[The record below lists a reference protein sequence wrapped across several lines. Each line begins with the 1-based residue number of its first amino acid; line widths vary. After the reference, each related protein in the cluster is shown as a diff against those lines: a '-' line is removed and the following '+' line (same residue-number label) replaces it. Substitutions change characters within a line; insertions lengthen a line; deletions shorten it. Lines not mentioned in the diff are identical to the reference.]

1 MFFRRTNCLFFIA
14 LECILPHVLA
24 QRAGEKRL
32 CAFLVASR
40 NPFGVAGQVNAS
52 VQVCERSRCCVGY
65 YLIVGGRPRPDVL
78 ACDKVEKSCPDA
90 ICKAETR
97 YNNTVAKCVCNTD
110 MCNRNLTWGSETPPK
125 PRPRPPSG
133 NAGETWVLIV
143 AVALAACLLVVA
155 AQWRRASRRQKN
167 PRACRHVSHVPRTT
181 QIDATDVQL
190 QETVAHGSLATV
202 WRGTYGGSAVA
213 VKVFPAGAERA
224 FAFERDVYELPLMR
238 HAAIVHFLGAARR
251 SCDGSWLLVLQFAQY
266 GSLHSFLQ
274 NNTSSWP
281 LSLKLCLS
289 LSQGLSYLHLDLRTR
304 DGHKPSV
311 AHGDLSAFNVLVRGD
326 ATCALCDFGSAT
338 ILCSCRRQAQEAT
351 VRTRRAYETGM
362 TSSEGVSI
370 RRQSPAQ
377 AARTP
382 CYVSPEILEGF
393 VNLLGSWC
401 LHGDVYAL
409 GLLLWEICMRCS
421 DLFEDDMVPQHFL
434 PYERELEGRL
444 TWENLVIHVSC
455 MKKRPPIPGPWNLLT
470 QGPALQDLLRECW
483 DVDPDARL
491 TAQCVADRLVA
502 LQSHS
507 LV

>member
-14 LECILPHVLA
+14 LECILPHVLT
-24 QRAGEKRL
+24 QQAGEKRL
-32 CAFLVASR
+32 CAFMGASQESR
-40 NPFGVAGQVNAS
+40 FGLAGQVNAS
-52 VQVCERSRCCVGY
+52 VQVCERTQCCVGY
-65 YLIVGGRPRPDVL
+65 YRIVGGRPKPEVL
-78 ACDKVEKSCPDA
+78 ACDTVEKSCPDA
-90 ICKAETR
+90 VCKAETR
-97 YNNTVAKCVCNTD
+97 YNNTAAKCVCNTD
-110 MCNRNLTWGSETPPK
+110 MCNRNLTWGSETVLE
-125 PRPRPPSG
+125 PRPPSG

-155 AQWRRASRRQKN
+155 AQRRRASRRQKN
-167 PRACRHVSHVPRTT
+167 PRVRLPISPTSISRTT
-181 QIDATDVQL
+181 QIDVTDIQL
-190 QETVAHGSLATV
+190 HETVAHGSLATV

-213 VKVFPAGAERA
+213 VKVLPAAAERA
-224 FAFERDVYELPLMR
+224 FASERDVYELPLMR
-238 HAAIVHFLGAARR
+238 HAAIVRFLGASRR

-274 NNTSSWP
+274 NNTSNWP

-289 LSQGLSYLHLDLRTR
+289 LSQGLSYLHLDLQTR

-338 ILCSCRRQAQEAT
+338 ALCSSRRHAQEAT
-351 VRTRRAYETGM
+351 
-362 TSSEGVSI
+362 
-370 RRQSPAQ
+370 SPAQ

-421 DLFEDDMVPQHFL
+421 DLFEDGMVPQHFL

-455 MKKRPPIPGPWNLLT
+455 MKKRPPIPGSWNLLS
-470 QGPALQDLLRECW
+470 QGPALRDLLRECW

-507 LV
+507 LL

>member
-266 GSLHSFLQ
+266 G
-274 NNTSSWP
+274 
-281 LSLKLCLS
+281 
-289 LSQGLSYLHLDLRTR
+289 LSYLHLDLRTR

-351 VRTRRAYETGM
+351 
-362 TSSEGVSI
+362 
-370 RRQSPAQ
+370 SPAQ